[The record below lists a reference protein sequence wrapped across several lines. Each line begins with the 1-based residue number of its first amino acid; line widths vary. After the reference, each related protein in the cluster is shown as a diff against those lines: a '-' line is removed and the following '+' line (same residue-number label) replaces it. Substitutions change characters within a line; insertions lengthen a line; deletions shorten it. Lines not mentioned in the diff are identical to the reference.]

1 MIEIEKLH
9 IALDDWHLTAD
20 LSLKKG
26 QFCALIGP
34 SGAGK
39 STILNAIAGF
49 LPVASGQIRING
61 QNLAPLP
68 PAARPVAML
77 FQEHNLFAHMSIA
90 DNVALGIN
98 PSLKLTLAEQ
108 DAVNQALDQVGL
120 TGMGNRPPRA
130 LSGGQR
136 QRASLARAMLRKKE
150 VLLLD
155 EPFAALGPAL
165 RKEMLALVADL
176 ARQNGQTVIMVTHHP
191 EDAKIASDVTALVDE
206 GHIAQSGPTD
216 DVFKAPSD
224 ALKRYLG
231 L

>member
-1 MIEIEKLH
+1 MIEIKKLH
-9 IALDDWHLTAD
+9 IALDDWQLTAD
-20 LSLKKG
+20 LSLAQG

-49 LPVASGQIRING
+49 LPIGPGQIRING
-61 QNLAPLP
+61 QDLAPLP

-98 PSLKLTLAEQ
+98 PSLKLTVAEQ
-108 DAVNQALDQVGL
+108 GAVAEALDQVGL
-120 TGMGNRPPRA
+120 TDMGNRLPRA

-136 QRASLARAMLRKKE
+136 QRASLARAMLRKKD

-176 ARQNGQTVIMVTHHP
+176 SRQNGQTVIMVTHHP
-191 EDAKIASDVTALVDE
+191 EDAKIASDITALVDE
-206 GHIAQSGPTD
+206 GHIAQCGRTD
-216 DVFKAPSD
+216 AVFASPCE